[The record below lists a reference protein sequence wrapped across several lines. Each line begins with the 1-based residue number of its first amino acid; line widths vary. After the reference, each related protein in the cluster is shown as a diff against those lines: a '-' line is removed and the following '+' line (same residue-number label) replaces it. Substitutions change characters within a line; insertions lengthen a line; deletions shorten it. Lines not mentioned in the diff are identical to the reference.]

1 MPIITI
7 FITITINIA
16 IIIINNIIT
25 RVEGDQNKED
35 RSLTF
40 SVDFGSS
47 YELVII
53 IILMLPWLQ
62 AVLPDAKHL

>member
-53 IILMLPWLQ
+53 IILMLPWSQ